1 MTHFMYKW
9 RKRTFFLRGLP
20 YENTVISQDRLRT
33 NVSRKEDCPKKE
45 RPFLVFCRACEKLGV
60 ADNTYFFYSSDH
72 GFQLGEVCRH
82 PHYFST
88 LLVHTPFPH
97 NFSTLLSR
105 TTNASVR
112 LCGAAQF
119 NIPMDKRQV

>member
-33 NVSRKEDCPKKE
+33 NVSRKADCPKKE
-45 RPFLVFCRACEKLGV
+45 RPLLVFCRACEKLGV

>member
-1 MTHFMYKW
+1 M
-9 RKRTFFLRGLP
+9 
-20 YENTVISQDRLRT
+20 
-33 NVSRKEDCPKKE
+33 
-45 RPFLVFCRACEKLGV
+45 

-72 GFQLGEVCRH
+72 GFQLGEVRRH

-88 LLVHTPFPH
+88 LLFHTPFPH

-105 TTNASVR
+105 TNDASVR